1 MNMKTA
7 AVLAALALPAL
18 LGACADK
25 TNASANTGGSGA
37 AGLASQ
43 GATPG
48 SQEDLVANVGDR
60 VFYALDSS
68 TLSSEAQATLDR
80 QSAWLQRNPQ
90 VQVQMGGNCDERGT
104 TEYNL
109 ALGQRRANAARDYLV
124 ARGVSSARVT
134 AISYGKERPTAVGS
148 DEQAYQ
154 QNRNAT
160 TSVR

>member
-1 MNMKTA
+1 MNIKA
-7 AVLAALALPAL
+7 AAPLALSLLLA
-18 LGACADK
+18 LGACANK
-25 TNASANTGGSGA
+25 TADASAANGSGSS
-37 AGLASQ
+37 LSQ
-43 GATPG
+43 GAAPG
-48 SQEDLVANVGDR
+48 SQDDLANNVGDK
-60 VFYALDSS
+60 VFYATDSS
-68 TLSSEAQATLDR
+68 SLSSDARATLDR
-80 QSAWLQRNPQ
+80 QAAWLGRYPQ

-134 AISYGKERPTAVGS
+134 SISYGKERPLAVGS
-148 DEQAYQ
+148 DESAYS

>member
-1 MNMKTA
+1 MNIKA
-7 AVLAALALPAL
+7 AAPLALL
-18 LGACADK
+18 LVLGACANK
-25 TNASANTGGSGA
+25 TADASATTGSGSTS
-37 AGLASQ
+37 ASQ
-43 GATPG
+43 GAAPG
-48 SQEDLVANVGDR
+48 SQDDLANNVGDK
-60 VFYALDSS
+60 VFYATDSS
-68 TLSSEAQATLDR
+68 SLSGDARSTLDR
-80 QSAWLQRNPQ
+80 QAAWLGRYPQ

-134 AISYGKERPTAVGS
+134 SVSYGKERPIAVGS
-148 DEQAYQ
+148 DEAAYA

>member
-1 MNMKTA
+1 M
-7 AVLAALALPAL
+7 LAALALPAM

-25 TNASANTGGSGA
+25 AADAASTGGSGA
-37 AGLASQ
+37 GGAGLNSQ
-43 GATPG
+43 GAVPG
-48 SQEDLVANVGDR
+48 SQQDLVANVGDR
-60 VFYALDSS
+60 VFFVTDSS
-68 TLSSEAQATLDR
+68 TLSGDAQATLDR
-80 QSAWLQRNPQ
+80 QAAWLARYPQ

-124 ARGVSSARVT
+124 ARGVSSARVS
-134 AISYGKERPTAVGS
+134 AISYGKERPTATGS
-148 DEQAYQ
+148 DEQAWQ